1 MTLLRP
7 AYFTR
12 RALDAMRRGPYVA
25 LVGTATIFVAI
36 FATGLLAAALGGAE
50 RLLQGWAGEV
60 RISVYLAPGANLE
73 AAARAARALA
83 PGRPVEAVPAAT
95 ALRRL
100 ADTLGEKAGL
110 LEGVGP
116 GALPDAVEVSAPGL
130 SLAGAREL
138 ARALRGVPGAA
149 EVDYGNAWLERLE
162 AFVSRARLAA
172 VVLFAA
178 LALATAVLV
187 SNTLRLAVFARRD
200 EIEIMKLVGAT
211 NGFVSAPFLIEG
223 ILQGLLGAGL
233 AVLALLGLHLVVVP
247 RLQAAVALAG
257 SLTLRDTLPPP
268 LVAGLVLGGGLVG
281 LLGSALSVA
290 RTLRRLHGT

>member
-1 MTLLRP
+1 MSVLRP
-7 AYFTR
+7 VYFTR
-12 RALDAMRRGPYVA
+12 RALDAMLRGPYVA

-60 RISVYLAPGANLE
+60 QISVYLAPGADLE
-73 AAARAARALA
+73 AAARAARAIA
-83 PGRPVEAVPAAT
+83 PGRAVEAVPAAT

-100 ADTLGEKAGL
+100 AEALGEEAKV

-116 GALPDAVEVSAPGL
+116 GAIPDAVEVRAPGI

-138 ARALRGVPGAA
+138 ARLLRGVPGAA
-149 EVDYGNAWLERLE
+149 EVDYGNAWLEKLE
-162 AFVSRARLAA
+162 AVVARARVAA
-172 VVLFAA
+172 VVLFSA
-178 LALATAVLV
+178 LAIATAVLV

-223 ILQGLLGAGL
+223 VLQGLLGAGL
-233 AVLALLGLHLVVVP
+233 AVLALLGLHLLLVP
-247 RLQAAVALAG
+247 RLQAVVGLAG
-257 SLTLRDTLPPP
+257 GLALRDTLPPS
-268 LVAGLVLGGGLVG
+268 LVLGLVLGGGLVG

-290 RTLRRLHGT
+290 RTLRRIHGT